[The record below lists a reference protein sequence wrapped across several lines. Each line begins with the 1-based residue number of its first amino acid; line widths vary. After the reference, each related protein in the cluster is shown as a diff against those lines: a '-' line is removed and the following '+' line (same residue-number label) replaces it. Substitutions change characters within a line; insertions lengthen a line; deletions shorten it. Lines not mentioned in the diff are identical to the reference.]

1 MKFPSC
7 LSCFSHKALNKSKKS
22 SIIEPKH
29 FCHRCNGAVTKGKLC
44 QSCLDFINGKN
55 TCYVCE
61 EPLDGRNACLKC
73 HKIRPGVFGKI
84 YEGQSPLNMNKKIE
98 NELVT
103 IESSRIYCDQPDLDY
118 GQMFDLSG
126 EYRCHFQS
134 IPGAIVKVYVSGRKY
149 FYSFIEVE
157 PDYWV
162 GLFVRVKQ
170 NTSLYQKFGYII
182 CPTPYTPSSIQ
193 SKLIEFLKPF
203 FVSINIINSDI
214 HAFGFSTL
222 TSAILACIA
231 IQLDPLNPEK
241 AIEEARTSWGKDP
254 KKIIPFPRGDV
265 LQCSFNNKA
274 ATELH
279 SEFTR
284 ILMQNIYEFAERE
297 KRNGLVNP
305 APVISSDELDSNEPV
320 ELSQE
325 QPNNLGGLSAPL
337 DSRVPLDETT
347 EETVVKKVDVTI
359 KDNYSRVNNAF
370 EVNSFL
376 SLFPQLR
383 NAACFCAGSS
393 TAYLAIF
400 LLFDKDHR
408 QSFYVANDTRQH
420 QLMRAA
426 MTIYRKTK
434 ANKEVI
440 NSFNGF
446 REWFKFAVDLP
457 QIYNPLQEALK
468 DVEHVDCPH
477 YLDDTG
483 KVTPYLASLLD
494 LVPNNSSHKY
504 FGIAIANE
512 EIPQEVAKTP
522 LELSSFNGKEVVAF
536 VANPSIHYLTFL
548 KYNRNWY
555 KMDDMSSCGLTTEKD
570 AVDHFNFATYVVIKK
585 I

>member
-7 LSCFSHKALNKSKKS
+7 LSCFSLKALNKSKKS

-73 HKIRPGVFGKI
+73 HKIRPGIFGMI

-126 EYRCHFQS
+126 EYRGHFQS

-203 FVSINIINSDI
+203 FVSIDIINSDI

-222 TSAILACIA
+222 TSTILACIA

-241 AIEEARTSWGKDP
+241 AIEEARTSWGKNP
-254 KKIIPFPRGDV
+254 KKIIPSPKGDV
-265 LQCSFNNKA
+265 LQCSFNNSA
-274 ATELH
+274 ATQLH

-305 APVISSDELDSNEPV
+305 APVISSDELDSNEPI

-325 QPNNLGGLSAPL
+325 QPNNLGGLSAPI

-347 EETVVKKVDVTI
+347 VEPIVEKIDVTI
-359 KDNYSRVNNAF
+359 KDDYSRVNNAF

-376 SLFPQLR
+376 SLFPQLK
-383 NAACFCAGSS
+383 NAANFCAGSAA
-393 TAYLAIF
+393 AYLAMF
-400 LLFDKDHR
+400 LIFDKDQR
-408 QSFYVANDTRQH
+408 QSFYLTNDTKQH
-420 QLMRAA
+420 QLMRVA
-426 MTIYRKTK
+426 MTNYRKIK
-434 ANKEVI
+434 ANKQVF

-446 REWFKFAVDLP
+446 REWFKVAEDLP
-457 QIYNPLQEALK
+457 QIYQPLQEALK
-468 DVEHVDCPH
+468 NVQHLDCPH
-477 YLDDTG
+477 YLEDDG

-494 LVPNNSSHKY
+494 LVPSDLSGKY
-504 FGIAIANE
+504 YGIAIANE
-512 EIPQEVAKTP
+512 EIPQSNDKTP

-536 VANPSIHYLTFL
+536 VTNPSVHYLTYL
-548 KYNRNWY
+548 KYKRNWY
-555 KMDDMSSCGLTTEKD
+555 RMDDLSPCGLTTEKD